1 MPFDEN
7 IIENKAIIKLEGDI
21 DLEKTEELRDQAMQ
35 TLHNNEALEFDMSK
49 VDYIDSSGISVMIE
63 LHQEA
68 GEQSKSFSINNPSD
82 QVSSVLKMAKLFDFF
97 KIT

>member
-35 TLHNNEALEFDMSK
+35 TLHNNETLEFDMSK

-68 GEQSKSFSINNPSD
+68 GEQSKSFSINNPSE

>member
-1 MPFDEN
+1 MPYNEE

-68 GEQSKSFSINNPSD
+68 EEQSKSFSINNPSE

>member
-35 TLHNNEALEFDMSK
+35 TLHSMKRLNLICPK
-49 VDYIDSSGISVMIE
+49 LITLIV
-63 LHQEA
+63 
-68 GEQSKSFSINNPSD
+68 
-82 QVSSVLKMAKLFDFF
+82 QVFQ
-97 KIT
+97 